1 MRRLQASR
9 LLLFGAWLLSACQF
23 SSAFEPTNT
32 PGPAQPTLGVLNTPT
47 REASPGSTPSPT
59 PVPSP
64 SPMPATQLAALPIC
78 GEASGARPEE
88 LTLTFAAE
96 WDGDLEIYSIQADGS
111 GLIQLTSNSSDE
123 LDPAWS
129 PDGKRLAYV
138 ELRNTEEQLFV
149 VDANGQQGRLLVP
162 ETLGPIVYP
171 SWSPAGDKIAFRN
184 LQDLYVVDV
193 ETGEAFNLTQN
204 TGPFPL
210 ELSISADGSMLA
222 FNAQSDVDP
231 TINNKLFVINADGT
245 GLREFTL
252 SGARSVRDPMWRPTE
267 SLILFQGSG
276 PIEGFELYLAS
287 LDGNIEKLRGQAT
300 LGAFSPAWSPDG
312 SMIAYIAYNGH
323 TFDALHV
330 LAADEGLDITAL
342 ELSDKAEGE
351 DAISR
356 YSWAPDGR
364 HIAYTIADQNV
375 DTVGVDLY
383 VLDICDGTTVAVAEA
398 VYSHSSLSWRP
409 LP

>member
-1 MRRLQASR
+1 
-9 LLLFGAWLLSACQF
+9 
-23 SSAFEPTNT
+23 
-32 PGPAQPTLGVLNTPT
+32 
-47 REASPGSTPSPT
+47 
-59 PVPSP
+59 
-64 SPMPATQLAALPIC
+64 LAPLAIC
-78 GEASGARPEE
+78 AEGSGARPEK

-111 GLIQLTSNSSDE
+111 GLTQLTSQPSDE
-123 LDPAWS
+123 HDPDWS
-129 PDGKRLAYV
+129 PDGRQLAYV
-138 ELRNTEEQLFV
+138 ERNNLQERLMV
-149 VDANGQQGRLLVP
+149 ADADGQQGRMLAP
-162 ETLGPIVYP
+162 EALGPIVYP
-171 SWSPAGDKIAFRN
+171 TWSPAGDRIAFRN
-184 LQDLYVVDV
+184 LEDLYVVDV
-193 ETGEAFNLTQN
+193 ETGEALNLTEN
-204 TGPFPL
+204 TRPFPL
-210 ELSISADGSMLA
+210 ELSFSADGRMLA
-222 FNAQSDVDP
+222 FNAQSDVVQGV
-231 TINNKLFVINADGT
+231 NNKLFVINADGS
-245 GLREFTL
+245 GLREFAL
-252 SGARSVRDPMWRPTE
+252 PGADSVRDPMWRPTE

-287 LDGNIEKLRGQAT
+287 LDGTIEKLRGQAT

-364 HIAYTIADQNV
+364 HIAYTNADQNV

-398 VYSHSSLSWRP
+398 VYEYSSLSWRP